1 MTTINFPDGLPAPLR
16 SGYNINHVST
26 IMSSDLQSGRARK
39 RRRYTSVPSMV
50 NVTWLLTQN
59 QAAIFE
65 AWFKYTI
72 SDGVEWFNSRL
83 LTPVGLTDYECR
95 FTDMYSGP
103 ELVGKN
109 LFRFTAQ
116 LEIRERQVLDEYWLT
131 AGYEYI
137 FNADIFDYAVNKEWP
152 T

>member
-16 SGYNINHVST
+16 SGYNINHVSPM
-26 IMSSDLQSGRARK
+26 MSSDLQSGRARK

-50 NVTWLLTQN
+50 NVSWILTQG
-59 QAAIFE
+59 QAVIFE

-72 SDGVEWFNSRL
+72 SDGVEWFNSKL
-83 LTPVGLTDYECR
+83 LTPIGLTDYECR

-116 LEIRERQVLDEYWLT
+116 LEIRERQLIDETWYTYGQDYLL
-131 AGYEYI
+131 
-137 FNADIFDYAVNKEWP
+137 NASIVDYAINQEWP